1 CESIS
6 AGFSAPT
13 ILIDYATTARQPL
26 SHRRRC
32 GVAAAGFVRWL
43 VKGKPMPF
51 DTDDVGH
58 LYELIAAFDSIPHSK
73 AMRRHTR
80 WKRSVPRMPKLW
92 HQHS

>member
-6 AGFSAPT
+6 TGFSAPT

-26 SHRRRC
+26 SHRRR
-32 GVAAAGFVRWL
+32 

-58 LYELIAAFDSIPHSK
+58 LYELIAAFDSIPHSE
-73 AMRRHTR
+73 AMHRYTR
-80 WKRSVPRMPKLW
+80 WKKSVSRMPKLW